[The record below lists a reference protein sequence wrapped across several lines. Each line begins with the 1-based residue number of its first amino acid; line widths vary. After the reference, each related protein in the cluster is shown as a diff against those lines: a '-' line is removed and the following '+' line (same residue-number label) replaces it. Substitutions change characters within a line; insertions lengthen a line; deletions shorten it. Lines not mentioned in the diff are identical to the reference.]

1 MRPYYESNPEKIRVM
16 PRSRANP
23 FPEHIHS
30 QVEMLYVFSG
40 CARMFI
46 DGRTYELRAGDIGV
60 SFPGVAHGYGEGED
74 VDSVMLIFT
83 PEISGDF
90 SGTLTRSCPASPVLR
105 ADRMPEDV
113 AVCMEAICRECAG
126 GWDAR
131 VLQGYIQVILA
142 RIIPR
147 LELLS
152 QSPDSPDIAY
162 RILRY
167 LALHFAEPMSLPDLS
182 RALGVSE
189 SHLSHTFSRR
199 FHTSFRTYINT
210 LRLDR
215 ACTLLSG
222 TDASITQILYD
233 CGFESPRTFNRIF
246 AERYGMTPSDYRR
259 RYSL

>member
-1 MRPYYESNPEKIRVM
+1 MRPYYESNPEKIRIM
-16 PRSRANP
+16 PHNRANP

-30 QVEMLYVFSG
+30 QAEMLYVFSG

-46 DGRTYELRAGDIGV
+46 DGCIYELHPGDIGI
-60 SFPGVAHGYGEGED
+60 SFPGVVHGYVDGED
-74 VDSVMLIFT
+74 VDSVMLIFA
-83 PEISGDF
+83 PELSGDF
-90 SGTLTRSCPASPVLR
+90 SGTLTRTCPASPVLR
-105 ADRMPEDV
+105 AGTMPEDV
-113 AVCMEAICRECAG
+113 DICMGAICRECADG
-126 GWDAR
+126 GDVR
-131 VLQGYIQVILA
+131 VLRGYIQVVLA

-152 QSPDSPDIAY
+152 QSPGTPDIAY
-162 RILRY
+162 RILQY
-167 LALHFAEPMSLPDLS
+167 LALHFTDPMSLADLS

-199 FHTSFRTYINT
+199 FRTSFRTYINT

-215 ACTLLSG
+215 ACTLLTG

-246 AERYGMTPSDYRR
+246 VERYGVTPSDYRR
-259 RYSL
+259 RYSI